1 MFSSAMRK
9 APFVCILLVFVFQL
23 ANTLGHSPHGAEGAP
38 CTGLVEHHDDEAD
51 EQRGQHQAVKAKA
64 ELGHPVRHRPGGV
77 GPVPGHPE
85 GPEQLNGLPQGRGP
99 RRHQIGLE
107 HHVAEHRQ
115 EKEQKGITEPLG
127 GHPAGR
133 GLAAGAFKVCPQL
146 AEQLTPSA
154 EVVAEKLVPAEDG

>member
-1 MFSSAMRK
+1 MHTE
-9 APFVCILLVFVFQL
+9 C
-23 ANTLGHSPHGAEGAP
+23 
-38 CTGLVEHHDDEAD
+38 
-51 EQRGQHQAVKAKA
+51 
-64 ELGHPVRHRPGGV
+64 
-77 GPVPGHPE
+77 
-85 GPEQLNGLPQGRGP
+85 PEQLNGLPQGRSTSSD
-99 RRHQIGLE
+99 QIGLE

-154 EVVAEKLVPAEDG
+154 EVVAKEFVPAKDG

>member
-1 MFSSAMRK
+1 MRK
-9 APFVCILLVFVFQL
+9 APFCYLCLFFVFQL
-23 ANTLGHSPHGAEGAP
+23 ANTLRHGSHRTKRTP
-38 CTGLVEHHDDEAD
+38 CAGLVKHHNDQTQQ
-51 EQRGQHQAVKAKA
+51 QRGQHEAIKAKA
-64 ELGHPVRHRPGGV
+64 ELRHPVSDRTGCISPAPRHT
-77 GPVPGHPE
+77 E
-85 GPEQLNGLPQGRGP
+85 CPEQLNGLPQGRSTSSD
-99 RRHQIGLE
+99 QIGLE

-154 EVVAEKLVPAEDG
+154 EVVAKEFVPAKDG